1 MALNIS
7 PTTKLKL
14 AGKTT
19 RARME
24 VLAPLYW
31 RRYQKVAIPTATA
44 AGAALA
50 ISGIVLAWKRL
61 H

>member
-7 PTTKLKL
+7 PATKLKL

-19 RARME
+19 KARME
-24 VLAPLYW
+24 VLAPVYW
-31 RRYQKVAIPTATA
+31 RRYQKVAIPAA
-44 AGAALA
+44 AGTALA
-50 ISGIVLAWKRL
+50 ISGLVFAWKRL